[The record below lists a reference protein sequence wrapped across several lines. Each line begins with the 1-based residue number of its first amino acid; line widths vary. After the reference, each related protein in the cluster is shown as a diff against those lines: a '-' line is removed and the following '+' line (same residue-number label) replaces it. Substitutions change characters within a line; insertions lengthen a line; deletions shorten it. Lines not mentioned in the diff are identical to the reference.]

1 MILYHGT
8 NVDFDKV
15 DIKKTKRYKD
25 FGQGFY
31 LTDIKSQAAEMA
43 EKKAV
48 LFGGEPVVQEYE
60 FDERMLD
67 SLDYKVL
74 QFDAVCAEWA
84 EFIYKNRS
92 RSNPPFVH
100 DYDIVVGRL
109 RMMVLPIC
117 WADTKKGLLP

>member
-60 FDERMLD
+60 YDERMLD

-84 EFIYKNRS
+84 EFIYNSSFGFRFMPS
-92 RSNPPFVH
+92 
-100 DYDIVVGRL
+100 
-109 RMMVLPIC
+109 
-117 WADTKKGLLP
+117 